1 MSVLVSDAGFAPVDQ
16 PDDPANVLT
25 LGPDTNPDAM
35 PLPGEG
41 VTLVRVAFPSVA
53 DGRGFTIARS
63 LRRMGYQGRLRA
75 CGQILPDQY
84 GMARRAGFDEVEIDD
99 TRAARQPQ
107 ADWLAR
113 ADWQADSYQARLMR
127 PPTN

>member
-1 MSVLVSDAGFAPVDQ
+1 MSVLVNDHGFATVDH
-16 PDDPANVLT
+16 PNDPGKMLD
-25 LGPDTNPDAM
+25 LGPETDPDTLTYPPEDIA
-35 PLPGEG
+35 
-41 VTLVRVAFPSVA
+41 LVRVAFPSIA

-63 LRRMGYQGRLRA
+63 LRRMGYHGRLRA
-75 CGQILPDQY
+75 CGQIMPDQY
-84 GMARRAGFDEVEIDD
+84 GMARCAGFDEVEIDD

-113 ADWQADSYQARLMR
+113 ANWQADSYHARLMR

>member
-1 MSVLVSDAGFAPVDQ
+1 M
-16 PDDPANVLT
+16 
-25 LGPDTNPDAM
+25 
-35 PLPGEG
+35 
-41 VTLVRVAFPSVA
+41 
-53 DGRGFTIARS
+53 
-63 LRRMGYQGRLRA
+63 
-75 CGQILPDQY
+75 PDQY

-113 ADWQADSYQARLMR
+113 ADWRADSYQARLMR